1 MSRFVLN
8 LTQQPEIE
16 NVRIVNTRLNEGNR
30 VKLVDFSLDILV
42 STRNGSG

>member
-16 NVRIVNTRLNEGNR
+16 NVRIVNTRSSQGKQI
-30 VKLVDFSLDILV
+30 KLVDFSLDIVV
-42 STRNGSG
+42 SARKGLS